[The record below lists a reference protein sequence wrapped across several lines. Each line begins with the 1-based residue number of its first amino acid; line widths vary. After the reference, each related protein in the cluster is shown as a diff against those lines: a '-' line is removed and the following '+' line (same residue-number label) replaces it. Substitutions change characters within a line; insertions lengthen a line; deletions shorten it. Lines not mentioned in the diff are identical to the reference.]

1 MNSKQWNALIVCAAI
16 VTICVVASSVV
27 EVATT
32 LLPPAEEAVPRAYQ
46 CDVYT
51 EQGCAKFVIASG
63 GEIEIQSGGTF
74 DLQSGATTDFSG
86 GMDLDGALLDID
98 ADGNT
103 SLQADTDDQID
114 IEIGGADDFQF
125 TANTFTALSGSTIAA
140 NTIAETT
147 SGNGVVVDGLRIR
160 DSGIAANVAIT
171 GTASVGGDITFANG
185 TTLGEAV
192 DTVLDLSEFL
202 AFTEQTAV
210 VVGVQTSIT
219 PTGTYQPITS
229 GAAVS
234 TSLTTA
240 ILDGTV
246 NGQLLVLVNENAA
259 DAIIVVDGANTEM
272 GGDKTLTGG
281 QGDTL
286 WLMWDGSD
294 WLCIGYND
302 N

>member
-1 MNSKQWNALIVCAAI
+1 MYARHKRWLWLCVALAIGMSIVALY
-16 VTICVVASSVV
+16 SSGI
-27 EVATT
+27 
-32 LLPPAEEAVPRAYQ
+32 AYQ
-46 CDVYT
+46 VMGVSHYTSDIEMVSADIHVEGNELYLDVDDDT
-51 EQGCAKFVIASG
+51 HI
-63 GEIEIQSGGTF
+63 T
-74 DLQSGATTDFSG
+74 
-86 GMDLDGALLDID
+86 
-98 ADGNT
+98 
-103 SLQADTDDQID
+103 ADTDDQVD
-114 IEIGGADDFQF
+114 VAIGGADDFQF

-147 SGNGVVVDGLRIR
+147 AGTGVTVDGLLIR
-160 DSGIAANVAIT
+160 DNGIGANVAIT

-192 DTVLDLSEFL
+192 NTVLDFSEFL
-202 AFTEQTAV
+202 AATEQTAV

-246 NGQLLVLVNENAA
+246 NGQLLILVNENVA
-259 DAIIVVDGANTEM
+259 DAITIVDGANTEM
-272 GGDKTLTGG
+272 GGDKVLTGG
-281 QGDTL
+281 EGDSL
-286 WLMWDGSD
+286 FLMWDGAD

>member
-1 MNSKQWNALIVCAAI
+1 MDNRWKAWKTWKVWKVLPSVGVILALAMS
-16 VTICVVASSVV
+16 TI
-27 EVATT
+27 T
-32 LLPPAEEAVPRAYQ
+32 LY
-46 CDVYT
+46 
-51 EQGCAKFVIASG
+51 S
-63 GEIEIQSGGTF
+63 
-74 DLQSGATTDFSG
+74 SGAG
-86 GMDLDGALLDID
+86 YQALGTSHYTSDISMVSADIYLEGNELYID
-98 ADGNT
+98 ADDDT
-103 SLQADTDDQID
+103 HITADTDDQID
-114 IEIGGADDFQF
+114 VAISGADDFRF
-125 TANTFTALSGSTIAA
+125 TANTFTALSGSTVAA
-140 NTIAETT
+140 DTIAETT
-147 SGNGVVVDGLRIR
+147 SGNGVAVDGLRIR

-210 VVGVQTSIT
+210 VVGTQTSIT